1 MQLLV
6 QKAFEYKNKCT
17 FSSINLFLSQYVLF
31 WVFIIYWMCKY
42 NAVPSSYANG
52 QTLLEQCQ
60 MNSNEKFTFKSSDL
74 VTG

>member
-1 MQLLV
+1 
-6 QKAFEYKNKCT
+6 
-17 FSSINLFLSQYVLF
+17 
-31 WVFIIYWMCKY
+31 MCKY